1 MKKSVLTKIL
11 FVLLIALLALS
22 VVACGGK
29 NNPPEDPDNGNNN
42 GNGDEEEQ
50 FAKAQDI
57 NKVISGLGSLIQGL
71 DDIED
76 EMYMDFAFIVEFDQN
91 RLRIEVKADIDA
103 ENPDDNIVALKI
115 HDLNATPSLL
125 LGAYLVENVIYIDQ
139 GITATPG
146 KSKFSN
152 LDALELSQ
160 NLSKLPGFLAEQDFS
175 GVTEMIDSITSM
187 LDSVGL
193 GLDQLIEENEVL
205 KFEETDEEYR
215 LIINSEGLG
224 DFIYGLMGP
233 DGILNAIGGGG
244 EEEEEEDDAVLDG
257 IISFVLDLLFGVDSI
272 DELADADTENFP
284 ELSIVAR
291 RDGKDLVSGF
301 SIDYEGTFDEDR
313 GREEIS
319 FGFDAKFDSEVSG
332 KIAIPND
339 LASYKESAI
348 KVSLSIDLGLKDLF
362 LKADIF
368 VNPDLSGE
376 ITPSAYLVALDKDG
390 EVIADLDAFYDGKVL
405 SFDLAGLYDMLDVD
419 YPEEG
424 TMYFVDLV
432 FADLFQE
439 ADEPENAA
447 EENEEEEESTLP
459 FELGDIVAIAIGKID
474 VLYEIVINTVFNKE
488 LNIDAATILN
498 IVNNLFVKVE
508 DGKKFDIEEDMVPYL
523 EGVLAEFASDEFLD
537 ETPDA
542 TDAQKAQSVIFEIT
556 GANVSVKQLLTADG
570 AGNAKII
577 LGILEDALGLNLQ
590 ILTGAKNDNMVLD
603 FTLEIDL
610 VELDDYNADMLN
622 KEYTDAIDLN
632 SVSEILGDADG
643 KNIYYKEDPENP
655 GERLID
661 EKTGEEVK
669 GYFILDELLRLLEAY
684 RAYQG

>member
-187 LDSVGL
+187 LDSVGP

-376 ITPSAYLVALDKDG
+376 ITPSAYLVALNKDG
-390 EVIADLDAFYDGKVL
+390 EAIANLDAFYDGKVL

-537 ETPDA
+537 DNPDA

-610 VELDDYNADMLN
+610 VELDDYNADMPN

-655 GERLID
+655 GE
-661 EKTGEEVK
+661 EVK

>member
-537 ETPDA
+537 ENPDA

>member
-187 LDSVGL
+187 LDSVGP

-390 EVIADLDAFYDGKVL
+390 EAIADLDAFYDGKVL

-537 ETPDA
+537 DNPDA

-610 VELDDYNADMLN
+610 VELDDYNADMPN

>member
-390 EVIADLDAFYDGKVL
+390 EAIADLDAFYDGKVL

-610 VELDDYNADMLN
+610 VELDDYNADMPN

>member
-187 LDSVGL
+187 LDSVGP

-215 LIINSEGLG
+215 LIINSEGL
-224 DFIYGLMGP
+224 
-233 DGILNAIGGGG
+233 A
-244 EEEEEEDDAVLDG
+244 
-257 IISFVLDLLFGVDSI
+257 
-272 DELADADTENFP
+272 T
-284 ELSIVAR
+284 LS
-291 RDGKDLVSGF
+291 
-301 SIDYEGTFDEDR
+301 
-313 GREEIS
+313 
-319 FGFDAKFDSEVSG
+319 
-332 KIAIPND
+332 
-339 LASYKESAI
+339 
-348 KVSLSIDLGLKDLF
+348 
-362 LKADIF
+362 
-368 VNPDLSGE
+368 
-376 ITPSAYLVALDKDG
+376 
-390 EVIADLDAFYDGKVL
+390 
-405 SFDLAGLYDMLDVD
+405 
-419 YPEEG
+419 
-424 TMYFVDLV
+424 
-432 FADLFQE
+432 
-439 ADEPENAA
+439 
-447 EENEEEEESTLP
+447 
-459 FELGDIVAIAIGKID
+459 
-474 VLYEIVINTVFNKE
+474 
-488 LNIDAATILN
+488 
-498 IVNNLFVKVE
+498 
-508 DGKKFDIEEDMVPYL
+508 
-523 EGVLAEFASDEFLD
+523 
-537 ETPDA
+537 
-542 TDAQKAQSVIFEIT
+542 
-556 GANVSVKQLLTADG
+556 
-570 AGNAKII
+570 
-577 LGILEDALGLNLQ
+577 
-590 ILTGAKNDNMVLD
+590 MVLW
-603 FTLEIDL
+603 DL
-610 VELDDYNADMLN
+610 TESL
-622 KEYTDAIDLN
+622 T
-632 SVSEILGDADG
+632 
-643 KNIYYKEDPENP
+643 P
-655 GERLID
+655 
-661 EKTGEEVK
+661 
-669 GYFILDELLRLLEAY
+669 
-684 RAYQG
+684 

>member
-187 LDSVGL
+187 LDSVGP

-390 EVIADLDAFYDGKVL
+390 EAIADLDAFYDGKVL

-537 ETPDA
+537 EDPDA

-643 KNIYYKEDPENP
+643 KNIYYKEDPENL

>member
-187 LDSVGL
+187 LDSVGP

-390 EVIADLDAFYDGKVL
+390 EAITDLDAFYDGKVL

-537 ETPDA
+537 ENPDA

-610 VELDDYNADMLN
+610 VELDDYNADMPN

>member
-187 LDSVGL
+187 LDSVGP

-390 EVIADLDAFYDGKVL
+390 EAITDLDAFYDGKVL

-537 ETPDA
+537 ENPDA

-610 VELDDYNADMLN
+610 VELDDYNADMPN

-655 GERLID
+655 G
-661 EKTGEEVK
+661 
-669 GYFILDELLRLLEAY
+669 
-684 RAYQG
+684 

>member
-187 LDSVGL
+187 LDSVGP

-390 EVIADLDAFYDGKVL
+390 KAIADLDAFYDGKVL

-537 ETPDA
+537 ESPDA

-610 VELDDYNADMLN
+610 VELDDYNADMPN

>member
-187 LDSVGL
+187 LDSVGP

-390 EVIADLDAFYDGKVL
+390 ETIADLDAFYDGKVL

-537 ETPDA
+537 DNPDA

-610 VELDDYNADMLN
+610 VELDDYNADMPN

-655 GERLID
+655 GE
-661 EKTGEEVK
+661 EVK

>member
-187 LDSVGL
+187 LDSVGP

-390 EVIADLDAFYDGKVL
+390 ETIADLDAFYDGKVL

-537 ETPDA
+537 ENPDA

-610 VELDDYNADMLN
+610 VELDDYNADMPN

-643 KNIYYKEDPENP
+643 KNIYYKEDPENL

>member
-390 EVIADLDAFYDGKVL
+390 EAIADLDAFYDGKVL

-537 ETPDA
+537 ENPDA

>member
-610 VELDDYNADMLN
+610 VELDDYNADMPN

-643 KNIYYKEDPENP
+643 KNIYYKEDPETP

>member
-1 MKKSVLTKIL
+1 
-11 FVLLIALLALS
+11 VLLIALLALS

-187 LDSVGL
+187 LDSVGP

-390 EVIADLDAFYDGKVL
+390 EAIADLDAFYDGKVL

-537 ETPDA
+537 ENPDA

-610 VELDDYNADMLN
+610 VELDDYNADMPN

-643 KNIYYKEDPENP
+643 KNIYYKEDPENL